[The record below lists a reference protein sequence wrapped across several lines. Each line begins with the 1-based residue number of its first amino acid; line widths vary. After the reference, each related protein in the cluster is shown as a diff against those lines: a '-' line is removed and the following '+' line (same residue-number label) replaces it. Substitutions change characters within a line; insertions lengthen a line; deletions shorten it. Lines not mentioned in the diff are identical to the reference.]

1 MQLYNTLSAEERA
14 IMIDDAGKQRLTLSF
29 YAYAKIQD
37 PKKFRDDLFIAWN
50 ALDALGRIYV
60 ANEGINAQM
69 SIPAENLE
77 AFRETLEVY
86 EFMRGIRLNEA
97 VEHDDHSFLK
107 LTIKVRHKIV
117 ADGLNDETFDVT
129 DIGVHLKAKE
139 FNEILDDPNTI
150 VVDFR
155 NHYESEV
162 GHFKGAITPDVETFR
177 ESLPIINEQLQ
188 NHKED
193 KNLVMYCTGGI
204 RCEKASAYFKHQGF
218 KNVYQLEGGIINYKK
233 QLEEEGL
240 ESKFIGKNFVF
251 DNRLGE
257 RITDDIISQCHQCG
271 KPCDNHTNCENDG
284 CHLLFIQCDECKAA
298 MENCCSTEC
307 LDIINLPLVDQVRL
321 RTGKQVGNKVFRKGK
336 SENLKF
342 KHSGELP
349 NAALAAADTR
359 GEAERSGAK
368 PSDIRQKIKVKKVLL
383 GKAEHYYVK
392 AQVGLFTIENHELN
406 RGDKILISGPT
417 TGNQEL
423 VLDKII
429 VEGAEIETAK
439 IGDKVTFEVPFRI
452 RLSDKVYKILE

>member
-37 PKKFRDDLFIAWN
+37 PKKFRDDLFVAWN

-69 SIPAENLE
+69 SIPEENLE
-77 AFRETLEVY
+77 AFRTTLEAY
-86 EFMRGIRLNEA
+86 DFMKGIRLNEA

-139 FNEILDDPNTI
+139 FNEILEDPNTI

-162 GHFKGAITPDVETFR
+162 GHFKNAITPDVETFR

-218 KNVYQLEGGIINYKK
+218 KNVFQLEGGIINYAK
-233 QLEEEGL
+233 QIEAEGI

-284 CHLLFIQCDECKAA
+284 CHLLFIQCDECKTA

-307 LDIINLPLVDQVRL
+307 LEVIHMPLVDQVRL

-336 SENLKF
+336 SESLKF

-349 NAALAAADTR
+349 NAALGT
-359 GEAERSGAK
+359 AEK
-368 PSDIRQKIKVKKVLL
+368 PADIRQKIKVKKVLL

-392 AQVGLFTIENHELN
+392 AQVGQFTVENQEVN
-406 RGDKILISGPT
+406 VGDRILISGPT
-417 TGNQEL
+417 TGEQEL
-423 VLDKII
+423 VLDKMI
-429 VEGAEIETAK
+429 VDGVETATAK

-452 RLSDKVYKILE
+452 RLSDKLYKIIN

>member
-29 YAYAKIQD
+29 YAYAKIDD
-37 PKKFRDDLFIAWN
+37 PKKFRDDLFLAWN

-77 AFRETLEVY
+77 AFRATLEVY
-86 EFMRGIRLNEA
+86 DFMKGIRLNEA

-117 ADGLNDETFDVT
+117 ADGLNDDTFDVT
-129 DIGVHLKAKE
+129 NIGVHLKAKE

-162 GHFKGAITPDVETFR
+162 GHFKNAITPDVETFR

-218 KNVYQLEGGIINYKK
+218 KNVFQLEGGIINYAK
-233 QLEEEGL
+233 QLKEEGL

-284 CHLLFIQCDECKAA
+284 CHLLFIQCDECKAV

-307 LDIINLPLVDQVRL
+307 LEIIHMPLVDQVRL

-349 NAALAAADTR
+349 NTVLAAA
-359 GEAERSGAK
+359 EK
-368 PSDIRQKIKVKKVLL
+368 PVDIRQKVKVKKVLL

-392 AQVGLFTIENHELN
+392 AQVGQFTVENQELN
-406 RGDKILISGPT
+406 VGDKILISGPT

-423 VLDKII
+423 VLDKMI
-429 VEGAEIETAK
+429 VNEVQASTAK

-452 RLSDKVYKILE
+452 RLSDKIYKILD